1 MVEHGEASPS
11 PTQPGTLD
19 GLRKAWRNRLR
30 QILRPGRKVF
40 IVGPHRTATTTLHNF
55 MSRQGLK
62 SIHWRER
69 DTFLAKE
76 IDARKGDNRA
86 LRRFM
91 SRWTV
96 FSDFMYLTNDEH
108 IENHTLYRQYAEIF
122 PEAYFIL
129 TDRDVDRWVNS
140 RLRHRDGQWL
150 ARYLNVHGGTREQAV
165 DTWKDGFLRHRA
177 EALDF
182 FRGHPRFLH
191 FQIDKADYPALLEPT
206 DIRSLVDLLAPDYA
220 LSPAMWTSFNTQRRH
235 KPADPGP

>member
-1 MVEHGEASPS
+1 VAESVAPDPSTGPKGVHRWPASDRHHDPAQLPES
-11 PTQPGTLD
+11 TGTEIDSL
-19 GLRKAWRNRLR
+19 A
-30 QILRPGRKVF
+30 
-40 IVGPHRTATTTLHNF
+40 RTL
-55 MSRQGLK
+55 
-62 SIHWRER
+62 
-69 DTFLAKE
+69 TFLAKE

-129 TDRDVDRWVNS
+129 TDRDVDRWVSS

-150 ARYLNVHGGTREQAV
+150 ARYLNVHGGTRAQAV
-165 DTWKDGFLRHRA
+165 DIWKAEFLRHRA

-206 DIRSLVDLLAPDYA
+206 DIHSLVDLLAPDYE

-235 KPADPGP
+235 MPPDPGP